1 MKTLISLLSLV
12 AAGAVLAEPPRHPV
26 YEPDGKDPQGRP
38 AVKLEAGA
46 KPWLTPVS
54 MRQRFG
60 RDALSGVPVPKMPSV
75 AMQGWRGERVSAQV
89 LIESPA
95 GFEELRLEPCVLRT
109 AEGREIPVRLDVVR
123 YTVGAGVLF
132 ADILDGDAQPCLK
145 GVVRPLVLTVDIPAD
160 VAPGEAKG
168 TLALRV
174 NGVPLSM
181 PIGLTIDPETLPP
194 PREWKCHLDIWQH
207 PDAVAQWHDVP
218 VWSDAHFA
226 LMRPYMERLADA
238 GQKTITATLIDEA
251 WDRQTYGAFGPMVRV
266 TKRADGSWA
275 YDFSVFDRWVSFM
288 SEEIG
293 LADATVS
300 CYGLLPWSLTF
311 AYHDEA
317 QGRTVAPR
325 LTPGSPD
332 YEAFWGPYLEAL
344 VAHVRE
350 KGWEDRVRLA
360 MDERPDALFRPTLE
374 VVRRHAPSL
383 KIVAACDAP
392 SAITADFD
400 DCSYGLNICERLVP
414 LAKERRAQ
422 GKLTTFYVCCAQPR
436 PNTFAHSALAEAEW
450 LLPAA
455 AHYGL
460 DGFLRW
466 AYQSWPE
473 NPFMSQDYRPA
484 NWPAADT
491 SLVYPGNRS
500 SLRWEA
506 LRNGVETFEKIRLL
520 REKAARLGRPEAL
533 KPLDAALGAF
543 TVARGM
549 GPNCPYEADLR
560 DLDEALLQA
569 AEALR

>member
-1 MKTLISLLSLV
+1 MKLPFSLLSLF
-12 AAGAVLAEPPRHPV
+12 AAGALLADPPRHPV

-38 AVKLEAGA
+38 AATLEAGT

-60 RDALSGVPVPKMPSV
+60 RDALSRVPIPKRFTLGFR
-75 AMQGWRGERVSAQV
+75 GWRGERVSEQV
-89 LIESPA
+89 LIECLA
-95 GFEELRLEPCVLRT
+95 GFEEVRLDPCVLRT
-109 AEGREIPVRLDVVR
+109 ADGREIPVRLDLVR

-132 ADILDGDAQPCLK
+132 ADILDGDARPSLK

-160 VAPGEAKG
+160 VAPGKATG
-168 TLALRV
+168 TLSLRV
-174 NGVPLSM
+174 NGTPLSA
-181 PIGLTIDPETLPP
+181 PVALTIDPETLPP

-207 PDAVAQWHDVP
+207 PDAVARWHDVP
-218 VWSDAHFA
+218 MWSDAHFA

-251 WDRQTYGAFGPMVRV
+251 WDRQTYDAFGPMVRV
-266 TKRADGSWA
+266 TKRKDGSWA
-275 YDFSVFDRWVSFM
+275 YDFSVFDRWVAFM

-293 LADATVS
+293 LRDATVS

-317 QGRTVAPR
+317 QGRTVAPK
-325 LTPGSPD
+325 LTPGTPD

-350 KGWEDRVRLA
+350 KGWEGRVRLA
-360 MDERPDALFRPTLE
+360 MDERPDALFRPALE

-466 AYQSWPE
+466 AYQSWTE
-473 NPFMSQDYRPA
+473 DPFVSQDYRPA

-533 KPLDAALGAF
+533 EPLEAALGAF

-549 GPNCPYEADLR
+549 GPDCPYEADLIT
-560 DLDEALLQA
+560 LDEALLQA

>member
-1 MKTLISLLSLV
+1 MKLPFSLLSLF
-12 AAGAVLAEPPRHPV
+12 AAGALLADPPRHPV

-38 AVKLEAGA
+38 AAALEAGA

-54 MRQRFG
+54 ARQRFG
-60 RDALSGVPVPKMPSV
+60 RDALSRIPVPKRYTLGLR
-75 AMQGWRGERVSAQV
+75 GWRGERVSEQV
-89 LIESPA
+89 LIECLA
-95 GFEELRLEPCVLRT
+95 GFEEVRLDPCVLRT
-109 AEGREIPVRLDVVR
+109 ADGRVIPVRLDLVR

-132 ADILDGDAQPCLK
+132 ADILDGDAQPSLK

-160 VAPGEAKG
+160 VAPGKATG
-168 TLALRV
+168 TLSLRV
-174 NGVPLSM
+174 NGTPLSA
-181 PIGLTIDPETLPP
+181 PVALTIDPETLPP

-207 PDAVAQWHDVP
+207 PDAVARWHDVP
-218 VWSDAHFA
+218 LWSDAHFA
-226 LMRPYMERLADA
+226 LLRPYMERLADA

-251 WDRQTYGAFGPMVRV
+251 WDRQTYDAFGPMVRV
-266 TKRADGSWA
+266 TKRKDGSWA
-275 YDFSVFDRWVSFM
+275 YDFSVFDRWVAFM

-293 LADATVS
+293 LRDATVS

-311 AYHDEA
+311 AYYDEA
-317 QGRTVAPR
+317 QGRTVAPK
-325 LTPGSPD
+325 LTPGTPD

-344 VAHVRE
+344 VAHVRG
-350 KGWEDRVRLA
+350 KGWEDRVCLA
-360 MDERPDALFRPTLE
+360 MDERPDALFRPALE

-383 KIVAACDAP
+383 RIVAACDAP

-466 AYQSWPE
+466 AYQSWTE
-473 NPFMSQDYRPA
+473 DPFVSQDYRPA

-533 KPLDAALGAF
+533 APLEAALGAF

-549 GPNCPYEADLR
+549 GPDCPYKADLIT
-560 DLDEALLQA
+560 LDKALLQA

>member
-1 MKTLISLLSLV
+1 MKTLLSLLSLF
-12 AAGAVLAEPPRHPV
+12 AAGVVLAEPPRHPV

-38 AVKLEAGA
+38 AAALEAGA

-54 MRQRFG
+54 ARQRFG
-60 RDALSGVPVPKMPSV
+60 RDVLSGVPVPKKPSV

-132 ADILDGDAQPCLK
+132 A
-145 GVVRPLVLTVDIPAD
+145 IPAD
-160 VAPGEAKG
+160 VAPGEATG

-181 PIGLTIDPETLPP
+181 PIGLTIDLETLPP
-194 PREWKCHLDIWQH
+194 PQEWKCHLDIWQH

-226 LMRPYMERLADA
+226 LMRPYMERLANA

-266 TKRADGSWA
+266 TKRADGTWA
-275 YDFSVFDRWVSFM
+275 YDFSVFDRWVAFM

-293 LADATVS
+293 LANATVS

-311 AYHDEA
+311 AYYDEA

-325 LTPGSPD
+325 LTPGSPE
-332 YEAFWGPYLEAL
+332 YEAFWGPYLDAL
-344 VAHVRE
+344 VAHVRA
-350 KGWEDRVRLA
+350 KGWENRVRLA
-360 MDERPDALFRPTLE
+360 MDERPDALFRPALE
-374 VVRRHAPSL
+374 VVRRHAPTL

-466 AYQSWPE
+466 AYQSWTE

-506 LRNGVETFEKIRLL
+506 LRNGVET
-520 REKAARLGRPEAL
+520 
-533 KPLDAALGAF
+533 
-543 TVARGM
+543 
-549 GPNCPYEADLR
+549 PYEADLR
-560 DLDEALLQA
+560 ALDEALRQA
-569 AEALR
+569 AESLR

>member
-1 MKTLISLLSLV
+1 MKLAPLACLL
-12 AAGAVLAEPPRHPV
+12 AASALAEPARHPA

-38 AVKLEAGA
+38 AAALRAGA

-60 RDALSGVPVPKMPSV
+60 RDVPSALPAPKRPGP
-75 AMQGWRGERVSAQV
+75 AMRGWRGERVCAQV

-95 GFEELRLEPCVLRT
+95 GFSELRLEPCALR
-109 AEGREIPVRLDVVR
+109 AEDGREIPVRLDLVR
-123 YTVGAGVLF
+123 YTTGGGVLF
-132 ADILDGDAQPCLK
+132 ADILDGTAQTTFA
-145 GVVRPLVLTVDIPAD
+145 GVTRPLVLTVDIPAD
-160 VAPGEAKG
+160 AAPGVATG

-174 NGVPLSM
+174 NGTPLSA
-181 PIGLTIDPETLPP
+181 PVTLTIDPETLPP
-194 PREWKCHLDIWQH
+194 PREWACHLDIWQH
-207 PDAVAQWHDVP
+207 PDAVARWHDVP
-218 VWSDAHFA
+218 MWSPAHFA
-226 LMRPYMERLADA
+226 LLRPAMRRLADA

-251 WDRQTYGAFGPMVRV
+251 WDRQTYDAFGAMVRV
-266 TKRADGSWA
+266 TRRKDGSWA
-275 YDFSVFDRWVSFM
+275 HDFSVFDRWVGFM
-288 SEEIG
+288 SDEVG

-325 LTPGSPD
+325 LTPGTPE
-332 YEAFWGPYLEAL
+332 YEAFWGPFLEAL
-344 VAHVRE
+344 VAHARA
-350 KGWEDRVRLA
+350 KGWEGRVRLA
-360 MDERPDALFRPTLE
+360 MDERPDALFRPALE
-374 VVRRHAPSL
+374 VVRRHAPTL
-383 KIVAACDAP
+383 EIVAACDAP
-392 SAITADFD
+392 SAVTADFA
-400 DCSYGLNICERLVP
+400 DCSYGLDICERLAP

-422 GKLTTFYVCCAQPR
+422 GKRTTFYVCCAQPR

-466 AYQSWPE
+466 AYHSWPE
-473 NPFMSQDYRPA
+473 NPFASQDYRPA

-491 SLVYPGNRS
+491 SLVYPGDRP

-506 LRNGVETFEKIRLL
+506 LRNGVETFEKIRIL
-520 REKAARLGRPEAL
+520 REKAAALGRPGALAPLEEAL
-533 KPLDAALGAF
+533 ARF

-549 GPNCPYEADLR
+549 GPGCPYEADLQA
-560 DLDEALLQA
+560 LDEALLRA

>member
-1 MKTLISLLSLV
+1 MKLPFSLLSLF
-12 AAGAVLAEPPRHPV
+12 AAGALLADPPRHPV

-38 AVKLEAGA
+38 AATLEAGA
-46 KPWLTPVS
+46 KPHLTPVS
-54 MRQRFG
+54 ARQRFG
-60 RDALSGVPVPKMPSV
+60 RDALSRIPIPKRFTLGFR
-75 AMQGWRGERVSAQV
+75 GWRGERVSEQI
-89 LIESPA
+89 LIECPA
-95 GFEELRLEPCVLRT
+95 GFTELRLDPCTLRT
-109 AEGREIPVRLDVVR
+109 ADGREIPVRLDLVR

-132 ADILDGDAQPCLK
+132 ADILDGDAQPSLK

-160 VAPGEAKG
+160 VAPGEATG
-168 TLALRV
+168 TLSLRV
-174 NGVPLSM
+174 NGTPLSA
-181 PIGLTIDPETLPP
+181 PVALTIDPETLPP

-207 PDAVAQWHDVP
+207 PDAVARWHDVP
-218 VWSDAHFA
+218 LWSDAHFA
-226 LMRPYMERLADA
+226 LLRPYMERLADA

-251 WDRQTYGAFGPMVRV
+251 WDRQTYDAFGPMVRV
-266 TKRADGSWA
+266 TKRKDGSWA
-275 YDFSVFDRWVSFM
+275 YDFSVFDRWVAFM

-293 LADATVS
+293 LRDATVS

-317 QGRTVAPR
+317 QGRTVAPK
-325 LTPGSPD
+325 LTPGTPD

-344 VAHVRE
+344 VAHVRG
-350 KGWEDRVRLA
+350 KGWEDRVCLA
-360 MDERPDALFRPTLE
+360 MDERPDALFRPALE

-383 KIVAACDAP
+383 RIVAACDAP
-392 SAITADFD
+392 SAITAAFD

-414 LAKERRAQ
+414 LAKERHAQ

-466 AYQSWPE
+466 AYQSWTE
-473 NPFMSQDYRPA
+473 DPFVSQDYRPA

-533 KPLDAALGAF
+533 EPLEAALGAF

-549 GPNCPYEADLR
+549 GPDCPYEYDLIT
-560 DLDEALLQA
+560 LDKALLQA

>member
-1 MKTLISLLSLV
+1 M
-12 AAGAVLAEPPRHPV
+12 
-26 YEPDGKDPQGRP
+26 
-38 AVKLEAGA
+38 
-46 KPWLTPVS
+46 
-54 MRQRFG
+54 
-60 RDALSGVPVPKMPSV
+60 
-75 AMQGWRGERVSAQV
+75 
-89 LIESPA
+89 
-95 GFEELRLEPCVLRT
+95 
-109 AEGREIPVRLDVVR
+109 
-123 YTVGAGVLF
+123 
-132 ADILDGDAQPCLK
+132 AQPRLK

-174 NGVPLSM
+174 NGVPLTM
-181 PIGLTIDPETLPP
+181 PIGLTVDPETLPP

-218 VWSDAHFA
+218 MWSDAHFA
-226 LMRPYMERLADA
+226 LMRPYMERLANA
-238 GQKTITATLIDEA
+238 GQKTITVTLIDEA
-251 WDRQTYGAFGPMVRV
+251 WDRQTYGAFGTMVRV
-266 TKRADGSWA
+266 TKRADGTWA
-275 YDFSVFDRWVSFM
+275 YDFSAFDRWVAFM

-293 LADATVS
+293 LANA
-300 CYGLLPWSLTF
+300 
-311 AYHDEA
+311 
-317 QGRTVAPR
+317 
-325 LTPGSPD
+325 
-332 YEAFWGPYLEAL
+332 LEAL

-360 MDERPDALFRPTLE
+360 MDERPDALFRPALE
-374 VVRRHAPSL
+374 VVRRHAPTL

-466 AYQSWPE
+466 AYQSWTE

-506 LRNGVETFEKIRLL
+506 LRNGVETFEKIRLF

-560 DLDEALLQA
+560 ALDEALRQA
-569 AEALR
+569 AESLR